1 MPLAMKL
8 CDLGVASEGSFG
20 SHPSIFIA
28 SADDE
33 FLIFI
38 DTKKL
43 GNNSPRTEYGNQ
55 F

>member
-1 MPLAMKL
+1 LKKTRPIATARKNAFGNETAN
-8 CDLGVASEGSFG
+8 GVASEGSFG

-38 DTKKL
+38 DTKTTWK
-43 GNNSPRTEYGNQ
+43 
-55 F
+55 

>member
-1 MPLAMKL
+1 VKVLLVLTP
-8 CDLGVASEGSFG
+8 
-20 SHPSIFIA
+20 IFIA